1 MNHALNTAKRSA
13 SKLLPAR
20 KAKATRLIFI
30 KEFIAVRRHKPYR
43 IKQLG
48 TYLGRSVQS
57 IRKDVRER
65 RLPATRIGG
74 QIKFDKRDIDQL
86 LEARKIVSVEQLIDE
101 ANPTTDEFS
110 QGG

>member
-1 MNHALNTAKRSA
+1 MKSQESQIRS
-13 SKLLPAR
+13 
-20 KAKATRLIFI
+20 TD
-30 KEFIAVRRHKPYR
+30 EFPRWLS

-57 IRKDVRER
+57 IRKDVREK

-101 ANPTTDEFS
+101 TNPTTDDFS

>member
-1 MNHALNTAKRSA
+1 MKSQESQIRS
-13 SKLLPAR
+13 
-20 KAKATRLIFI
+20 TE
-30 KEFIAVRRHKPYR
+30 EFPRWLS
-43 IKQLG
+43 IKQLAK
-48 TYLGRSVQS
+48 YLGRSVQS

-74 QIKFDKRDIDQL
+74 QIKFDRRDIDQL

-101 ANPTTDEFS
+101 DNPTTDEFR

>member
-1 MNHALNTAKRSA
+1 MKSQESQIRSTDGFPRWL
-13 SKLLPAR
+13 S
-20 KAKATRLIFI
+20 
-30 KEFIAVRRHKPYR
+30 
-43 IKQLG
+43 IKQLAN
-48 TYLGRSVQS
+48 YLGRSVQS
-57 IRKDVRER
+57 IRKDVREK

-101 ANPTTDEFS
+101 TNPTTDDFS

>member
-1 MNHALNTAKRSA
+1 MQIQESQTRSTDKFPRWL
-13 SKLLPAR
+13 S
-20 KAKATRLIFI
+20 
-30 KEFIAVRRHKPYR
+30 

-57 IRKDVRER
+57 IRKDVREK
-65 RLPATRIGG
+65 RLPATKIGG

-101 ANPTTDEFS
+101 ANPTTDDFS
-110 QGG
+110 QGELRR

>member
-1 MNHALNTAKRSA
+1 MQSQQHQISSTDQFPRWLS
-13 SKLLPAR
+13 
-20 KAKATRLIFI
+20 
-30 KEFIAVRRHKPYR
+30 
-43 IKQLG
+43 IKQLAN
-48 TYLGRSVQS
+48 YLGRSVQS

-101 ANPTTDEFS
+101 TNPATDDFS

>member
-1 MNHALNTAKRSA
+1 MKSQESQIRS
-13 SKLLPAR
+13 
-20 KAKATRLIFI
+20 TD
-30 KEFIAVRRHKPYR
+30 EFPRWLS

-48 TYLGRSVQS
+48 SYLGRSVQS
-57 IRKDVRER
+57 IRKDVREK

-101 ANPTTDEFS
+101 TSPTTDDFS

>member
-1 MNHALNTAKRSA
+1 MKSQESQIRS
-13 SKLLPAR
+13 
-20 KAKATRLIFI
+20 TD
-30 KEFIAVRRHKPYR
+30 EFPRWLS
-43 IKQLG
+43 IKQLAN
-48 TYLGRSVQS
+48 YLGRSVQS
-57 IRKDVRER
+57 IRKDVREK

-101 ANPTTDEFS
+101 TTPTTGDFS

>member
-1 MNHALNTAKRSA
+1 MQIQESQFRS
-13 SKLLPAR
+13 
-20 KAKATRLIFI
+20 TE
-30 KEFIAVRRHKPYR
+30 EFPRWLS
-43 IKQLG
+43 IKQLAN
-48 TYLGRSVQS
+48 YLGRSVQS

-101 ANPTTDEFS
+101 ANLTTDDLI
-110 QGG
+110 QRG

>member
-1 MNHALNTAKRSA
+1 MKSQESQIRS
-13 SKLLPAR
+13 
-20 KAKATRLIFI
+20 TD
-30 KEFIAVRRHKPYR
+30 EFPRWLS

-57 IRKDVRER
+57 IRKDVREK

-74 QIKFDKRDIDQL
+74 QIKFEKRDIDQL

-101 ANPTTDEFS
+101 TNPTTDDFS